1 MVEHRADNAG
11 VSGSIPLG
19 PINEATLFQV
29 RQEEDAEKVYS
40 RIYAGE

>member
-19 PINEATLFQV
+19 PTINSLTLIERV
-29 RQEEDAEKVYS
+29 ERREEKVVKNTFNF
-40 RIYAGE
+40 